1 MKKTTCIPVLV
12 VLLTLLPL
20 VSAAHAQITS
30 ATIVGTVTD
39 SSGAALPG
47 ATVTAR
53 NVDTGFTRTV
63 PSNEDGA
70 YRLEFLPIGSYVVE
84 VTLAGFKTSTRS
96 GIVLNVNDTTRV
108 DASLSVGGVAEAV
121 TVEAEAP
128 AVNTSTSDISR
139 TIDAAAIQSLPLV
152 DRNVYTLLD
161 LTPGVQSNNNGVAS
175 ASSGT
180 NSLILGFPEQRTLI
194 NGGADGGTGS
204 VNYYLDGG
212 INMTGLR
219 NTGNILPNPDA
230 IQEFKVQTNSYP
242 VEYGRF
248 SSGIINVVTKSGT
261 NMYKGSAF
269 EYVRDGKMNAKEWG
283 SVLATPP
290 LKRNQF
296 GGTLGG
302 PLIHDRTFFFTTYS
316 GLRQTTNN
324 FFNTAIVPTAQERTG
339 DFSASRTLPND
350 PATPGQ
356 PFVCNGVVGVICPN
370 RLDPV
375 AMKIINDYIP
385 LSNVSGNIWQGF
397 VPSPYDSDEM
407 LIKVDHQMNAAH
419 RFSGNYFLTEGS
431 NTVKAGS
438 GNLPWASQQFKWR
451 QHNVNLSD
459 TWVISTNKI
468 NQTWFSFNRNFGGR
482 LQVPAVSLTDL
493 GSKAIIQ
500 GAPSLPQITVSGFF
514 TLTNAIGGPKA
525 GGDFYSAR
533 DVFSWTRG
541 AHALKVGG
549 ELSYNKTVQDTL
561 LNNYGVL
568 TFNNSVTRNALA
580 DFLIGIPSAMTQ
592 DAPITALWNSWYG
605 AAFLQ
610 DDYRINGRMTLNLGL
625 RWDVQTPGTDP
636 LNRFSTY
643 VPGQQSIARPSTP
656 TGQLFY
662 GDPGIERGVI
672 KTAWNHLSPR
682 AGFVWDPFGDGKTS
696 IRAAGGIFYG
706 SISGNEWNT
715 MTNFQPWS
723 TRLTFTNINLTTNA
737 AGVPNGASLS
747 NPYNNYVGGPPFPYN
762 GSYTNG
768 GGILGVSQDFEWAR
782 AYQTNVGV
790 QRQIGK
796 SLALGAAYV
805 GTFTRN
811 LPFQRDVNYPVA
823 TPTAST
829 AGANIL
835 SRRPN
840 PVFGTVLILDSDQV
854 LELQRPADHIHAA
867 AVAPHQL
874 QRLLYAQ
881 QDHGQRAAA
890 QQHHGG
896 RGAELQ
902 QVGLGLRPGRYRP
915 APRLQHERELDA
927 RLLPGRWRAEAHP
940 ERVDAGADHQAA
952 QRPAVHD
959 HQRQRR
965 REPRRQYQRP
975 RAVDRGGSAHRQS
988 DAGTLVQS
996 RRVRPEPGR
1005 DRCAGRR
1012 QLAAQPSRW
1021 PRIPRRRSGSLARL
1035 PFARQDQ
1042 ADLPRRGDQRLQH
1055 RELRAARQRRALG
1068 RDVHDLRRDPHRR
1081 RDAPPAAGG
1090 APGFNACYLFVANG
1104 GERVDSGC
1112 ATCGKDAGREA
1123 TPIITSTAMSVCR
1136 ILAVS
1141 PNSNRR

>member
-1 MKKTTCIPVLV
+1 MRCCVKQSMFVPVLAA
-12 VLLTLLPL
+12 LLLAFSVAST
-20 VSAAHAQITS
+20 AHAQITS
-30 ATIVGTVTD
+30 ATIVGTVAD

-63 PSNEDGA
+63 PANEDGA
-70 YRLEFLPIGSYVVE
+70 YRLEFLPIGRYTVE
-84 VTLAGFKTSTRS
+84 FTLSGFKTSTRS
-96 GIVLNVNDTTRV
+96 GIVLNVNDTARV
-108 DASLSVGGVAEAV
+108 DAALSIGGVAETV
-121 TVEAEAP
+121 TVDGEAP

-139 TIDAAAIQSLPLV
+139 TIDAAAIESLPLV

-230 IQEFKVQTNSYP
+230 IQEFKVQTNSYN

-261 NMYKGSAF
+261 NKYKGSAF

-283 SVLATPP
+283 AVLATPP

-302 PLIHDRTFFFTTYS
+302 PLVHDKTFFFTTYS
-316 GLRQTTNN
+316 GLRQTTNT
-324 FFNTAIVPTAQERTG
+324 FLNTAIVPTAQERTG
-339 DFSASRTLPND
+339 DFTASRTLPND
-350 PATPGQ
+350 PATGQ
-356 PFVCNGVVGVICPN
+356 IFACNGVTGVICPN
-370 RLDPV
+370 RFDPV

-385 LSNVSGNIWQGF
+385 LSNVAGGIWQGF
-397 VPSPYDSDEM
+397 VPSPYDTDEV
-407 LIKVDHQMNAAH
+407 LFKLDHQMNSAH
-419 RFSGNYFLTEGS
+419 RFSGNYFLTKGS

-438 GNLPWASQQFKWR
+438 GNLPWASQEFKWR
-451 QHNVNLSD
+451 QHNVNVSD
-459 TWVISTNKI
+459 TWVMSTNRI
-468 NQTWFSFNRNFGGR
+468 NQAWFSFNRNFGGR
-482 LQVPAVSLTDL
+482 LQVPGVSLMDL
-493 GSKAIIQ
+493 GSKAVIQ

-541 AHALKVGG
+541 AHAIKLGG
-549 ELSYNKTVQDTL
+549 ELSYNETVQDTL

-568 TFNNSVTRNALA
+568 TFNNSVTRNAFA

-610 DDYRINGRMTLNLGL
+610 DDYRLNNRMTLNLGL

-643 VPGQQSIARPSTP
+643 EPGQKSTVRPSAP

-723 TRLTFTNINLTTNA
+723 TRLTFTNINATTNA

-747 NPYNNYVGGPPFPYN
+747 NPYNNYVGGAPFPYN
-762 GSYTNG
+762 GSYANG
-768 GGILGVSQDFEWAR
+768 GSILGVAQDFEWAR

-840 PVFGTVLILDSDQV
+840 PVFGQILMLDSDQYSNYNALQV
-854 LELQRPADHIHAA
+854 TFAQRPWHRVSFNGFYTLSQTMGSAQLHNNTTAGGAQNFSKLELDYGRADTDQRHVFSMSVNWAIDYYRGSNGALKHVLNGWTLAPIVKLRSGLPFTITNGNVDANLDGNTNDRAQLTGEDPHLDNPTPALWFNPAA
-867 AVAPHQL
+867 FVQNRVVVGTPVDGNSPRNLLDGPGFRVVDLALSRDFHLPGKTRLTFRAEGTNVLNIVNYGQPGTAVPSGATSTTFGVIRTAGAMRRL
-874 QRLLYAQ
+874 Q
-881 QDHGQRAAA
+881 
-890 QQHHGG
+890 
-896 RGAELQ
+896 
-902 QVGLGLRPGRYRP
+902 LGLR
-915 APRLQHERELDA
+915 L
-927 RLLPGRWRAEAHP
+927 
-940 ERVDAGADHQAA
+940 
-952 QRPAVHD
+952 
-959 HQRQRR
+959 
-965 REPRRQYQRP
+965 
-975 RAVDRGGSAHRQS
+975 
-988 DAGTLVQS
+988 T
-996 RRVRPEPGR
+996 
-1005 DRCAGRR
+1005 
-1012 QLAAQPSRW
+1012 
-1021 PRIPRRRSGSLARL
+1021 
-1035 PFARQDQ
+1035 F
-1042 ADLPRRGDQRLQH
+1042 
-1055 RELRAARQRRALG
+1055 
-1068 RDVHDLRRDPHRR
+1068 
-1081 RDAPPAAGG
+1081 
-1090 APGFNACYLFVANG
+1090 
-1104 GERVDSGC
+1104 
-1112 ATCGKDAGREA
+1112 
-1123 TPIITSTAMSVCR
+1123 
-1136 ILAVS
+1136 
-1141 PNSNRR
+1141 

>member
-1 MKKTTCIPVLV
+1 MRKTRLISVLAG
-12 VLLTLLPL
+12 LLFLLPL
-20 VSAAHAQITS
+20 VSIAHAQVTS

-53 NVDTGFTRTV
+53 NVDTGFNRTV

-84 VTLAGFKTSTRS
+84 VTLSGFKTSTRS
-96 GIVLNVNDTTRV
+96 GIVLNVNDTIRV
-108 DASLSVGGVAEAV
+108 DASLSLGGVAE
-121 TVEAEAP
+121 TVNVQAETP

-139 TIDAAAIQSLPLV
+139 TIDAAAIESLPLV

-261 NMYKGSAF
+261 NRYKGSAF
-269 EYVRDGKMNAKEWG
+269 EFVRDGKMNAKEWG
-283 SVLATPP
+283 AVLATPP

-302 PLIHDRTFFFTTYS
+302 PLVHDKTFFFTTYS
-316 GLRQTTNN
+316 GLRQTTNT
-324 FFNTAIVPTAQERTG
+324 FLNTAIVPTPQERTG
-339 DFSASRTLPND
+339 DFRASRTLPND
-350 PATPGQ
+350 PATGQ
-356 PFVCNGVVGVICPN
+356 PFACNGVTGVICPN
-370 RLDPV
+370 RIDPV
-375 AMKIINDYIP
+375 AMKIVNDYIP
-385 LSNVSGNIWQGF
+385 LSNVAGSIWQGF
-397 VPSPYDSDEM
+397 VPSPYDTDEV
-407 LIKVDHQMNAAH
+407 LVKVDHQVNRAH
-419 RFSGNYFLTEGS
+419 RFSGNYFLTKGE

-451 QHNVNLSD
+451 QQNVNLSD
-459 TWVISTNKI
+459 TWVISTNRI
-468 NQTWFSFNRNFGGR
+468 NQTWFTFSRNFGGR

-493 GSKAIIQ
+493 GSKAVIQ

-525 GGDFYSAR
+525 GGDFFSAR

-541 AHALKVGG
+541 AHALKLGG

-568 TFNNSVTRNALA
+568 TFNNSVTRNAFA

-643 VPGQQSIARPSTP
+643 VPGQKSTVRPSAP

-672 KTAWNHLSPR
+672 KTAWDHLSPR
-682 AGFVWDPFGDGKTS
+682 VGFVWDPFGDGRTA

-723 TRLTFTNINLTTNA
+723 TRLTFTNINPTTNA

-747 NPYNNYVGGPPFPYN
+747 NPYNNYVGGAPFPYN
-762 GSYTNG
+762 GSYANG

-796 SLALGAAYV
+796 SLAVGAAYV

-840 PVFGTVLILDSDQV
+840 PVFGTVLILDSDQFSNYNGLQITFMQRPWRRISFNGFYTLSKTMSSV
-854 LELQRPADHIHAA
+854 QLHNNTTAGGAQNFSKLELDHGRADTDQRHVFSLSMNWAIDYYRGTNGALKQILNGWSLAPIVKLRSGLPFTITNGNVDANLDGNTNDRAQLTGENPRIDNPTPAMWFNTAAFVQNRAVVGSPVDGNSPRNILEGPGFRVVDLALSRDFRLPGRTRLIFRAEGTNVLNIVNYGQPGA
-867 AVAPHQL
+867 AVPSGATSTTFGVIRSAGAMRRL
-874 QRLLYAQ
+874 Q
-881 QDHGQRAAA
+881 
-890 QQHHGG
+890 
-896 RGAELQ
+896 
-902 QVGLGLRPGRYRP
+902 LGLRF
-915 APRLQHERELDA
+915 
-927 RLLPGRWRAEAHP
+927 
-940 ERVDAGADHQAA
+940 
-952 QRPAVHD
+952 
-959 HQRQRR
+959 
-965 REPRRQYQRP
+965 
-975 RAVDRGGSAHRQS
+975 
-988 DAGTLVQS
+988 T
-996 RRVRPEPGR
+996 
-1005 DRCAGRR
+1005 
-1012 QLAAQPSRW
+1012 
-1021 PRIPRRRSGSLARL
+1021 
-1035 PFARQDQ
+1035 F
-1042 ADLPRRGDQRLQH
+1042 
-1055 RELRAARQRRALG
+1055 
-1068 RDVHDLRRDPHRR
+1068 
-1081 RDAPPAAGG
+1081 
-1090 APGFNACYLFVANG
+1090 
-1104 GERVDSGC
+1104 
-1112 ATCGKDAGREA
+1112 
-1123 TPIITSTAMSVCR
+1123 
-1136 ILAVS
+1136 
-1141 PNSNRR
+1141 